1 MPHKPPA
8 SRPDL
13 QEATTRNR
21 HARRIVS
28 GLSRATPVLAS
39 LWQQIDHSLSDVP
52 VLTSEIT
59 RLHSE
64 LRAVRLD
71 RANLAAAG
79 RTTLAA
85 NQDGQPDP
93 LSYLRDEL
101 TAQGF
106 PGQHGAPDR
115 YPTRQRHRGRR

>member
-1 MPHKPPA
+1 MPA
-8 SRPDL
+8 
-13 QEATTRNR
+13 
-21 HARRIVS
+21 
-28 GLSRATPVLAS
+28 LAD

-59 RLHSE
+59 RLHGE

-79 RTTLAA
+79 RATLAGT
-85 NQDGQPDP
+85 QDGEPGP

-101 TAQGF
+101 AVQGF
-106 PGQHGAPDR
+106 LGEHAAASGRQIRQHHPG
-115 YPTRQRHRGRR
+115 RG